1 MNTLQPCAAAT
12 LQPPAAAESPGDRG
26 RRRTSRAYPAHL
38 VENLRLRDGSALTIR
53 PIRAADRRLELDFLV
68 GLSAQTR
75 YQRLLSG
82 RQLLPGELK
91 RLTDIDYAHEMALV
105 ALATV
110 DGRLRQIG
118 VARYVRDAADDERS
132 ADFAIVVAD
141 DRQRRGLGELLLRS
155 LLRAAR
161 ADGVSVLGGI
171 TLSSNAAMLALAKK
185 FGFTARREPGNAS
198 ITELRLQIEAQRASS
213 AFDQGR
219 FTPDACRARVAA
231 LCGP

>member
-1 MNTLQPCAAAT
+1 MVMMEPRLAAT
-12 LQPPAAAESPGDRG
+12 LQPRAAAEPPGDRPWL
-26 RRRTSRAYPAHL
+26 RAPRPYPAHL
-38 VENLRLRDGSALTIR
+38 VESLRLRDGSALTIR
-53 PIRAADRRLELDFLV
+53 PIHAADRRLELDFLV

-118 VARYVRDAADDERS
+118 VARYVRDAGDERG

-161 ADGVSVLGGI
+161 ADGVAVLGGI
-171 TLSSNAAMLALAKK
+171 TLSNNVAMLALAKK
-185 FGFTARREPGNAS
+185 LGCSARREPGNAS
-198 ITELRLQIEAQRASS
+198 VTDLRLEIETQPA
-213 AFDQGR
+213 
-219 FTPDACRARVAA
+219 PY
-231 LCGP
+231 

>member
-1 MNTLQPCAAAT
+1 MVMMEPRLAAT
-12 LQPPAAAESPGDRG
+12 LQPRAAAEPPGDRPWL
-26 RRRTSRAYPAHL
+26 RAPRPYPAHL
-38 VENLRLRDGSALTIR
+38 VESLRLRDGSALTIR
-53 PIRAADRRLELDFLV
+53 PIHAADRRLELDFLV

-118 VARYVRDAADDERS
+118 VARYVRDAGDDERS

-141 DRQRRGLGELLLRS
+141 DSQRRGLGELLLRS

-171 TLSSNAAMLALAKK
+171 TLSSNVAMLALAKK
-185 FGFTARREPGNAS
+185 LGFSARREHGNAS
-198 ITELRLQIEAQRASS
+198 VTDLRLELEAQRA
-213 AFDQGR
+213 FN
-219 FTPDACRARVAA
+219 
-231 LCGP
+231 